1 LGAKLEAVNTIE
13 KDKMGIEFGIKITAI
28 TRGYLRDLGLRE
40 GFIIT
45 QINREP
51 ARDPKIVGKFLEEYS
66 GKLLLEGVASSGQP
80 FMQSYNV
87 R

>member
-1 LGAKLEAVNTIE
+1 
-13 KDKMGIEFGIKITAI
+13 
-28 TRGYLRDLGLRE
+28 LRDLGLRE

-45 QINREP
+45 QINQEP
-51 ARDPKIVGKFLEEYS
+51 ARDPKIVGKFLEEYN